1 MAISLTLFTSNA
13 RQGHILCM
21 RLRQLWSASLPNWRG
36 LFKYRRIQQSTCPT
50 LPKHV
55 STKPRELNIHP
66 LNPWEICFFKS
77 SRSKNLT
84 KMRISEKDGCFF
96 YVAFPP
102 RKLAMHRDFF
112 ASKKKLMTDQ
122 SPSWG
127 QWLSRNLP
135 SFTPNPSCIQ
145 DWSWPKTVRAFSTG
159 RNTAAMKVQF
169 CVSWMLATR
178 KKTRDI
184 RSCVQLK
191 QRELR

>member
-36 LFKYRRIQQSTCPT
+36 LFKHRRIQQSTCPT

-102 RKLAMHRDFF
+102 ENWRCTAIFLLQKKNWWQINRQVEANDCLETCQVSLPTHHVSRIDRDQKPSVHFQRGETRQQWRSNF
-112 ASKKKLMTDQ
+112 VYHGCWQPAKKHGT
-122 SPSWG
+122 
-127 QWLSRNLP
+127 
-135 SFTPNPSCIQ
+135 F
-145 DWSWPKTVRAFSTG
+145 VH
-159 RNTAAMKVQF
+159 
-169 CVSWMLATR
+169 VSNWN
-178 KKTRDI
+178 K
-184 RSCVQLK
+184 
-191 QRELR
+191 EN